1 MARITLR
8 RWASIASAVA
18 VASLVAAC
26 SPTGLVAEPRE
37 TESLDPVQLQFRP
50 VVAAVAISS
59 PSNGAPGE
67 ATAAT
72 LDQVWEKVG
81 DEAAEMASNLTTVPQ
96 TEADLA
102 ILAPFAQL
110 APSEVALLPASV
122 RLFVPTIGCDQLNT
136 DAEYFEPSTDAV
148 VCDVEDGNPTEK
160 LHLGPVEL
168 DGSHVTGA
176 ESATSQV
183 QPGAW
188 VVTVTF
194 TDEGTAAFADL
205 TTEYVN
211 ERVAVVLATEV
222 VTAPTI
228 VSTITNGVVEISGLS
243 GEAEAVEL
251 ARAINS
257 ATE

>member
-1 MARITLR
+1 MA
-8 RWASIASAVA
+8 SVVA
-18 VASLVAAC
+18 TAALVAAC
-26 SPTGLVAEPRE
+26 SQTGLVTEPTE
-37 TESLDPVQLQFRP
+37 AESLDPVQLQFRP

-59 PSNGAPGE
+59 PAGGALGE
-67 ATAAT
+67 ATAT
-72 LDQVWEKVG
+72 NLDQVWEKVG
-81 DEAAEMASNLTTVPQ
+81 DEAAELASNLTTVPQ

-102 ILAPFAQL
+102 TLAPFAQL
-110 APSEVALLPASV
+110 APSEVALLPTSV
-122 RLFVPTIGCDQLNT
+122 RLFVPTIGCDQLTT
-136 DAEYFEPSTDAV
+136 DAEYFEPSTETV
-148 VCDVEDGNPTEK
+148 VCDFEDGNPTEK

-205 TTEYVN
+205 TAEYIN
-211 ERVAVVLATEV
+211 GRVAVVLATEV
-222 VTAPTI
+222 ITAPTI
-228 VSTITNGVVEISGLS
+228 ISTITNGVVEISGLS
-243 GEAEAVEL
+243 GEGEAVEL